1 MSQPPQNDGAKATL
15 MSTTTR
21 PIYLDHNATTPL
33 DPRVFEAMRP
43 YFMEMFGNAASKG
56 HAFGAVAKDAVER
69 ARHQV
74 ASLLGATDA
83 EIVWTSGA
91 TESNNLAIKGVAEMY
106 GEKGR
111 HIITQTTEHKA
122 VLDPCKRLSR
132 HGYEITWLQP
142 DPFGRV
148 SAEQVRE
155 AIRPDTTLVSIMA
168 ANNEIG
174 TLQPIREIGQVCR
187 ERGVLFHTDATQS
200 LGKIPI
206 DVEADCIDILSFSG
220 HKLYGPKGCGGLYVR
235 RKNPRVHLTPIMDG
249 GGHESGF
256 RSGTLNVPG
265 IVGVG
270 AACEVARQEMPTES
284 PRLAAL
290 RDRLEG
296 GILSR
301 LDSVTVN
308 GHPLYRLPNTS
319 NLAFAGAD
327 GDVLLAA
334 FNIEF
339 AVSSGS
345 ACTSASMEPSFVL
358 RAIGVPDDLAYAS
371 IRFSLGRSNT
381 QQQIDHVIN
390 RVVETVA
397 ALRTPVFK

>member
-1 MSQPPQNDGAKATL
+1 MSSNHL
-15 MSTTTR
+15 

-43 YFMEMFGNAASKG
+43 YFMEQFGNAASKG
-56 HAFGAVAKDAVER
+56 HAYGAIAKVAVER

-74 ASLLGATDA
+74 AALLGATDA

-91 TESNNLAIKGVAEMY
+91 TESNNLAIKGVADMY
-106 GEKGR
+106 AEKGR

-132 HGYEITWLQP
+132 QGYEITWLQP
-142 DPFGRV
+142 DSFGRV
-148 SAEQVRE
+148 SAEQVRQ
-155 AIRPDTTLVSIMA
+155 AMRTDTILVTIMM

-174 TLQPIREIGQVCR
+174 TLNPIREIGQVCR
-187 ERGVLFHTDATQS
+187 ERGVLFHTDATQA
-200 LGKIPI
+200 LGKVSINV
-206 DVEADCIDILSFSG
+206 DEDFIDILSFSG
-220 HKLYGPKGCGGLYVR
+220 HKLYGPKGCGGIYVR

-270 AACEVARQEMPTES
+270 AACAVAQEEMGTE
-284 PRLAAL
+284 PARVAEM

-296 GILSR
+296 GIMSR
-301 LDSVTVN
+301 LDGVTVN

-319 NLAFAGAD
+319 NMAFAGVD
-327 GDVLLAA
+327 GEALLTA
-334 FNIEF
+334 FNAEF

-358 RAIGVPDDLAYAS
+358 RAIGVPDELAYCS

-381 QQQIDHVIN
+381 AEQVDRVVN

-397 ALRTPVFK
+397 ALRTPVRQGVASGASRILP

>member
-1 MSQPPQNDGAKATL
+1 MSSSKL
-15 MSTTTR
+15 

-56 HAFGAVAKDAVER
+56 HAYGAVAKLAVEQ

-74 ASLLGATDA
+74 AALLGATDA
-83 EIVWTSGA
+83 EVVWTSGA
-91 TESNNLAIKGVAEMY
+91 TESNNLAIKGVADMY
-106 GEKGR
+106 AEKGR
-111 HIITQTTEHKA
+111 HVITQTTEHKA

-132 HGYEITWLQP
+132 QGYEVTWLQP
-142 DPFGRV
+142 DRFGRV
-148 SAEQVRE
+148 SAEQVRD
-155 AIRPDTTLVSIMA
+155 AIRPDTILVTIQT

-174 TLQPIREIGQVCR
+174 TIQPVREIGRVCR
-187 ERGVLFHTDATQS
+187 ERSVLFHTDATQA
-200 LGKIPI
+200 LGKVPI
-206 DVEADCIDILSFSG
+206 DVEANCVDILSFSG
-220 HKLYGPKGCGGLYVR
+220 HKLYGPKGCGGVYVR

-270 AACEVARQEMPTES
+270 AACAVAREEMATE
-284 PRLAAL
+284 PVRVAAL

-301 LDSVTVN
+301 LDGVSVN
-308 GHPLYRLPNTS
+308 GHPMYRLPNTS
-319 NLAFAGAD
+319 NLAFAGVD
-327 GDVLLAA
+327 GDALLSA
-334 FNIEF
+334 FNTEF

-358 RAIGVPDDLAYAS
+358 RAIGVPDDLAYSS

-381 QQQIDHVIN
+381 ESQIDRVVN

-397 ALRTPVFK
+397 ALRMPAFR